1 MLHDRPTVSSACVGT
16 IFVLPVI
23 IVMSDSESP
32 TASERFH
39 ISKCMCLL
47 AASQQ
52 CFGHVC
58 LMLFFIQDVTS
69 AASSD
74 AEDEASV
81 AAHVKW
87 LAAEFKRTRRNAGGI
102 TDRMARTYADRR
114 RMIDEHTLDV
124 VLTKY
129 IFLRDPQEVHLIKP
143 GYVSA
148 CTRISGCIA
157 TVQGRW
163 PVGRGI

>member
-74 AEDEASV
+74 AEDEAINESY
-81 AAHVKW
+81 
-87 LAAEFKRTRRNAGGI
+87 
-102 TDRMARTYADRR
+102 TYYTPV
-114 RMIDEHTLDV
+114 IGKGVGKYTLHLGV
-124 VLTKY
+124 VL
-129 IFLRDPQEVHLIKP
+129 HL
-143 GYVSA
+143 
-148 CTRISGCIA
+148 
-157 TVQGRW
+157 
-163 PVGRGI
+163 